1 MRDMLEARKR
11 GDVAFR
17 EKEFKTAVDC
27 YSQVC
32 ICFLGDK
39 NSYPLEL
46 AFLFEVPD
54 QAFSC

>member
-1 MRDMLEARKR
+1 MLEARKR

>member
-17 EKEFKTAVDC
+17 EKEFKTAIDC

-32 ICFLGDK
+32 ICFLGNK
-39 NSYPLEL
+39 IVIPLNWHSYM
-46 AFLFEVPD
+46 FL
-54 QAFSC
+54 SG